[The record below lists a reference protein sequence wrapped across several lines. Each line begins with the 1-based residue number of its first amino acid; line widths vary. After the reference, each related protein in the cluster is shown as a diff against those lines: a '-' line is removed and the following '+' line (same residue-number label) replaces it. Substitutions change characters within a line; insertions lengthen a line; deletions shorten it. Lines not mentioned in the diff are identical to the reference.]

1 MQFGK
6 ATWMGSWWKLTPS
19 QKQNI
24 EHIRTPNGDT
34 DDVQVEYEFVD
45 PRQARP
51 KQRAL
56 FFALLGDIHQ
66 WSGEPTDWLKE
77 YFYTR
82 YTVKTAGGEISLAAD
97 TKNTVSDA
105 IKLIDDV
112 IDFIFEFGVP
122 VHAGYPLLPRDENYF
137 QYECIKHREC
147 LICGRH
153 ADIHHME
160 GIPGNTVGMGNN
172 RNKIDHTQRYL
183 AALCR
188 EHHGICH
195 QLGTDAFCKK
205 YKLTSLGIKV
215 DARTLKSIN
224 LRGEYHDLENN

>member
-1 MQFGK
+1 MQSGI
-6 ATWMGSWWKLTPS
+6 AYWLGDSW
-19 QKQNI
+19 NI
-24 EHIRTPNGDT
+24 VPDKPPNLEHIETLNGGKT
-34 DDVQVEYEFVD
+34 NGIPVMFEMVD
-45 PRQARP
+45 SRRARP

-66 WSGEPTDWLKE
+66 WSGEPTEWLKE

-82 YTVKTAGGEISLAAD
+82 YTIKTAGGEISLADD

-105 IKLIDDV
+105 VKLIDDV
-112 IDFIFEFGVP
+112 VDFIFEFGVP
-122 VHAGYPLLPRDENYF
+122 IHAGYALLPRDENYF

-160 GIPGNTVGMGNN
+160 GIPGNTIGMGNN

-188 EHHGICH
+188 NHHTEIH
-195 QLGTDAFCKK
+195 KLGTPEFCQRHH
-205 YKLTSLGIKV
+205 LTSIGIKV
-215 DARTLKSIN
+215 DAQTLKRIGV
-224 LRGEYHDLENN
+224 RGNYGKN